1 MSAARLAD
9 RKLAVKI
16 KRARNATC
24 EILSSCEL
32 VLNRIESLLIKL
44 AVVGFLIYAL
54 LRIAQGH

>member
-9 RKLAVKI
+9 RKLAVRI
-16 KRARNATC
+16 NRARDAAC
-24 EILSSCEL
+24 GILSSCEL
-32 VLNRIESLLIKL
+32 VLNRIQSLVIRL

>member
-9 RKLAVKI
+9 RKLALRIRV
-16 KRARNATC
+16 ARDAAC

-44 AVVGFLIYAL
+44 AGVGFLIYAL
-54 LRIAQGH
+54 LRIAQRH